1 MTLRPVRITAVL
13 VAAMLAGC
21 ASKMEMGSQR
31 AKTVATGAAA
41 GANAANANAQLE
53 RCDSPMGTVSLVE
66 NQQDP
71 WQNLIRQVY
80 RLPPTGQL
88 MRLIIQQSNC
98 FVVVERSAAG
108 MIAME
113 RERALMHSGQARA
126 NSNFGGGQVVASD
139 YALSLDVIFSEEDAG
154 GARGVMSGI
163 GRAFFGGLVSRART
177 QQASVMMALVDNRS
191 GVQISVSEG
200 SAANRDWSGGLAG
213 LFSRAGG
220 GLGSYNKN
228 PQGKVIA
235 AAFMDGYNNMV
246 GSLRDYKAQQV
257 EGQGL
262 GSGGRL
268 NVDGGTVPSQTS
280 AVPDATV
287 PEKAN

>member
-1 MTLRPVRITAVL
+1 MTLRSIRIAAVL
-13 VAAMLAGC
+13 TATLLAGC
-21 ASKMEMGSQR
+21 ASKMEMGSHQ

-41 GANAANANAQLE
+41 GANAENVNAQLT
-53 RCDSPMGTVSLVE
+53 RCDSPIGTISLVE
-66 NQQDP
+66 NQTDP

-80 RLPPTGQL
+80 KLPPTGQL

-113 RERALMHSGQARA
+113 RERALMHSGEARA
-126 NSNFGGGQVVASD
+126 GSNFGGGQVVASD
-139 YALSLDVIFSEEDAG
+139 YAMSLDVIFSEDDAG
-154 GARGVMSGI
+154 GARGVLSGI
-163 GRAFFGGLVSRART
+163 GRAFFGGLVSSART

-200 SAANRDWSGGLAG
+200 SAANHDWSGGLAG

-220 GLGSYNKN
+220 ALGSYNKT

-235 AAFMDGYNNMV
+235 AAFMDGYNSMV
-246 GSLRDYKAQQV
+246 GSLRNYKAQQI

-268 NVDGGTVPSQTS
+268 NVDGGTASSQTLAAP
-280 AVPDATV
+280 AVVVPQTV
-287 PEKAN
+287 K